1 MLRIIVG
8 VAVLSSTLALNAWSK
23 CPLEGLEN
31 VSTSSV
37 NIPLSLNGKT
47 ACYHQ
52 KSYIEVKA
60 ESVQDGKFINYEIT
74 PVVARFEN
82 IPAPKIY
89 QYVNI
94 EYDQKGETPKFHM
107 MSFLCSGESPIGG
120 DAFSGSLQKL
130 AENSTS
136 EDSADVFIAT
146 GQASDNLSVDQIKKV
161 KAKVYDKFIGIYES
175 LSPEGDRIDSDL
187 SNLYIPNI
195 LTGIS
200 VNTFSETEKKNL
212 SSYFS
217 RTGSSINGC
226 SMKFIN
232 LMQEH
237 LIHNVLLA
245 QPFKDIDIKRI
256 RRSPKLLMKWMI

>member
-1 MLRIIVG
+1 MFKAILG
-8 VAVLSSTLALNAWSK
+8 VTVLSTTLALNAWSK
-23 CPLEGLEN
+23 CPQEGAEVVLSST
-31 VSTSSV
+31 VSV
-37 NIPLSLNGKT
+37 PLAINGKA

-52 KSYIEVKA
+52 KSFIEVKA
-60 ESVQDGKFINYEIT
+60 EKVQDGKFVNYEIT
-74 PVVARFEN
+74 PVIARFEN

-94 EYDQKGETPKFHM
+94 EYDQKGEVPKFHM

-130 AENSTS
+130 AENSAQA
-136 EDSADVFIAT
+136 DSNDIFIAT
-146 GQASDNLSVDQIKKV
+146 GQASDNLSVDQIKKA
-161 KAKVYDKFIGIYES
+161 KAKVYDKFIGFYEA
-175 LSPEGDRIDSDL
+175 LFPEGVTIDSDF

-195 LTGIS
+195 LTGMS
-200 VNTFSETEKKNL
+200 VNTYSETEKKNL

-232 LMQEH
+232 QMQEH
-237 LIHNVLLA
+237 LIQNVLLN

-256 RRSPKLLMKWMI
+256 KRSPKLLMKWMI

>member
-1 MLRIIVG
+1 MLKVIVG
-8 VAVLSSTLALNAWSK
+8 ITVLSTTLALNAWSR
-23 CPLEGLEN
+23 CPMEGVEAASSAT
-31 VSTSSV
+31 VSV
-37 NIPLSLNGKT
+37 PLAHNGKS

-52 KSYIEVKA
+52 KSFIEVKA
-60 ESVQDGKFINYEIT
+60 ETVQDGKYVNYEIT

-82 IPAPKIY
+82 IPTPKIY

-94 EYDQKGETPKFHM
+94 EYDQKGEVPKFHM

-130 AENSTS
+130 AENSTQ
-136 EDSADVFIAT
+136 EDSADIFIAT
-146 GQASDNLSVDQIKKV
+146 GQASDNLSVDQIKKA
-161 KAKVYDKFIGIYES
+161 KAKVYDKFVEIFES
-175 LSPEGDRIDSDL
+175 QFPEGGTIDSDI

-200 VNTFSETEKKNL
+200 VNTFTETEKKNL

-232 LMQEH
+232 QMQEH
-237 LIHNVLLA
+237 LIQNVLLT